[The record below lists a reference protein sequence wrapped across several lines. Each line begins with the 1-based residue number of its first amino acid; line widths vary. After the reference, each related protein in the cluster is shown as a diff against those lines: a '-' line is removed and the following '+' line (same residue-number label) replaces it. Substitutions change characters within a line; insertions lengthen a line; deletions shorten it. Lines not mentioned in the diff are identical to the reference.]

1 MELQTDTTTPL
12 PDWLLPL
19 ADLQHDQQ
27 LPPPELPPQTKQH
40 QKTARELLELQ
51 YDNLFMR
58 TLEEVASGQTLR
70 QILQNDLRSF
80 EQGAFLRW
88 INKDSERSR
97 LFEEA
102 KMLRTECWAGGLDS
116 DEDVTRSKLRID
128 TRFRLMESD
137 NRPVYGKN
145 TTVNVG
151 GTISILGALEQAKN
165 RVINM
170 GVAQEVTQL
179 ITDERDSTGEDNE

>member
-12 PDWLLPL
+12 PDWLLPQEEPTPL
-19 ADLQHDQQ
+19 
-27 LPPPELPPQTKQH
+27 ELPPQTKQH

-102 KMLRTECWAGGLDS
+102 KMLRTECWAGEAIQIADGLDS

-179 ITDERDSTGEDNE
+179 ITDDNGEDNE